1 MARFFTL
8 TSVVLVLVAAGLVMT
23 AFHTAHEAG
32 WVNFGQAQA
41 ADLTWLV
48 RPGTPLAS
56 LLTGVLGIQPTPA
69 VIEVAR
75 GRSTSSRCWS
85 SCCGP
90 TPQTA
95 GQAGRPGAAL
105 GPRAGPARGALA
117 QLTQRCARPRPT
129 SPDPIPHAVA
139 VRGSAAPCPKGT
151 PAMSHR
157 RLLTAI
163 AVATAVPLVAAGCAA
178 SSGGSRP
185 VRVERAGRAPRS
197 RSASPTTAARP
208 SPASIGAGALKFAV
222 ANKGANRVTEAEVLQ
237 DGRILGE
244 KENLTP
250 GLSGSFSLRL
260 EAGQYVVY
268 CPNAKTDRAT
278 LTVTP
283 AAGATGDGDG
293 RRVADARRSR
303 RTARSSRTRPT
314 QLVPATRAFVAAV
327 KAGDIAK
334 AKALYAPA
342 RSHYES
348 IEPVAESFGDLDPEI
363 DARVND
369 VASPSQWTGFHRIEK
384 ALWQDKSLKG
394 MDPYADQLMADVTK
408 LQKLIPTA
416 KLQPAAIANGAVDLL
431 GEVANSKITGE
442 EDRYSHTDLWDF
454 EANVAGVREA
464 LDVLTPALKQRNPT
478 LLATANSQFDAVGQA
493 LSTYK
498 TADGYVNY
506 ATVGTAD
513 RRRLTTLVNTL
524 AETMSKVA
532 PAIV

>member
-1 MARFFTL
+1 
-8 TSVVLVLVAAGLVMT
+8 MT
-23 AFHTAHEAG
+23 
-32 WVNFGQAQA
+32 
-41 ADLTWLV
+41 
-48 RPGTPLAS
+48 
-56 LLTGVLGIQPTPA
+56 QP
-69 VIEVAR
+69 
-75 GRSTSSRCWS
+75 
-85 SCCGP
+85 
-90 TPQTA
+90 
-95 GQAGRPGAAL
+95 
-105 GPRAGPARGALA
+105 
-117 QLTQRCARPRPT
+117 
-129 SPDPIPHAVA
+129 
-139 VRGSAAPCPKGT
+139 
-151 PAMSHR
+151 
-157 RLLTAI
+157 RLLAAI
-163 AVATAVPLVAAGCAA
+163 AVAAVVPLVATGCAS
-178 SSGGSRP
+178 SSGGGSS
-185 VRVERAGRAPRS
+185 AGS
-197 RSASPTTAARP
+197 SSTAATTVTINFTDDGCTP

-283 AAGATGDGDG
+283 VAGAT
-293 RRVADARRSR
+293 A
-303 RTARSSRTRPT
+303 TATVDPSLTSAVTAYRAFV
-314 QLVPATRAFVAAV
+314 QNEANALVPATKAFVAAV

-384 ALWQDKSLKG
+384 ALWQDRNLKG
-394 MDPYADQLMADVTK
+394 MDTYADLLMADVVK

-464 LDVLTPALKQRNPT
+464 LDVLSPALKQRNPT
-478 LLATANSQFDAVGQA
+478 LLATANSQFDAVGHA

-498 TADGYVNY
+498 TPDGYVNY
-506 ATVGTAD
+506 ATVGAAD
-513 RRRLTTLVNTL
+513 RRQLTTLVNTL

>member
-1 MARFFTL
+1 
-8 TSVVLVLVAAGLVMT
+8 MT
-23 AFHTAHEAG
+23 
-32 WVNFGQAQA
+32 N
-41 ADLTWLV
+41 
-48 RPGTPLAS
+48 
-56 LLTGVLGIQPTPA
+56 
-69 VIEVAR
+69 
-75 GRSTSSRCWS
+75 
-85 SCCGP
+85 
-90 TPQTA
+90 
-95 GQAGRPGAAL
+95 
-105 GPRAGPARGALA
+105 
-117 QLTQRCARPRPT
+117 
-129 SPDPIPHAVA
+129 
-139 VRGSAAPCPKGT
+139 
-151 PAMSHR
+151 R

-163 AVATAVPLVAAGCAA
+163 AVATAVPLAAAGCATSSA
-178 SSGGSRP
+178 GSSAAGSGGN
-185 VRVERAGRAPRS
+185 
-197 RSASPTTAARP
+197 AANSTVTINFTDDGCPP
-208 SPASIGAGALKFAV
+208 SPASIGAGAVKFSV

-250 GLSGSFSLRL
+250 GLSGDFSLRL

-283 AAGATGDGDG
+283 VARATATATSDASLTSAVAAYRAFVQDE
-293 RRVADARRSR
+293 ANE
-303 RTARSSRTRPT
+303 
-314 QLVPATRAFVAAV
+314 LVPATRAFVTAV
-327 KAGDIAK
+327 KAGDITQAK
-334 AKALYAPA
+334 TLFAPA
-342 RSHYES
+342 RTHYES

-394 MDPYADQLMADVTK
+394 MDPYADQLMADVLR

-464 LDVLTPALKQRNPT
+464 LDALTPALKTRAPD
-478 LLATANSQFDAVGQA
+478 LLATANSQFDAVGHA
-493 LSTYK
+493 LSAYK
-498 TADGYVNY
+498 TRDGYVSY
-506 ATVGTAD
+506 LTVGSAE
-513 RRRLTTLVNTL
+513 RRQLTTLVNTL